1 MSSMF
6 LIDTSRNGQPVYN
19 AMINQSLDAYLINDL
34 RLEGH
39 GLICYI
45 NDPAVIIGL
54 HQNAYAEVNLN
65 YMRKHN
71 IQLVRRTSGGGAVYH
86 DRGNIIFEN
95 IVVGNTDGFRNF
107 KQIGEPIVAALHD
120 LGIQEA
126 EVRGRNDM
134 AIAWKK
140 FSGMAMVKTKNA
152 YAAGGTIM
160 FDLDND
166 VAQHV
171 LTPDIGKLESKGIKS
186 VDDRITNV
194 KPYLPE
200 KYQNWTSE
208 DFKNYLLCHIFGVD
222 KVEDITTYHLTDQDW
237 AIIDARQEAKF
248 ATKHWNFGQNPGY
261 ANYVSHHFKIGT
273 VSFNFNVTDRKIS
286 EIKIFGDFFTAG
298 DPSVIEKALVGVP
311 YNFDAIKDALSK
323 VDIDNNLSP
332 VPVADLA
339 ALIMKIL

>member
-1 MSSMF
+1 MF
-6 LIDTSRNGQPVYN
+6 LIDTSRNGKPVYN

-65 YMRKHN
+65 YMEEHN

-95 IVVGNTDGFRNF
+95 IVVGNTDGFRDF
-107 KQIGEPIVAALHD
+107 KQIGDPIVAALHD
-120 LGIQEA
+120 LGIKDA

-134 AIAWKK
+134 AIDGKK

-160 FDLDND
+160 FDLDNN
-166 VAQHV
+166 VAQQV

-186 VDDRITNV
+186 VDARITNV

-208 DFKNYLLCHIFGVD
+208 DFKNYLLCHMFGVD
-222 KVEDITTYHLTDQDW
+222 KVADIPTYHLTDQDW

-261 ANYVSHHFKIGT
+261 DNYVSHHFKIGT
-273 VSFNFNVTDRKIS
+273 VSFNFNVTDQKIS

-311 YNFDAIKDALSK
+311 YNFDAIKEALRK

-332 VPVADLA
+332 VPVDDLA